1 MSAFIDEHRER
12 FGVEPICETLGVS
25 ASAYYQRATGE
36 RSARAVED
44 ERLLGVIEALH
55 VVNYCAYGSRR
66 MWKALLREGEQVGRS
81 RVERLMRQNAIQ
93 GAKRRGKPWRTTKAD
108 PAALRSPDRVQRD
121 FTASRPDEKWFADFT
136 YLRCWEGLVFFS
148 FVIDAY
154 SRMIVGWQFAGH
166 MRTDLVLDALRMAL
180 RRRAPGA
187 DVSLVAH
194 SDAGSQAIHVVRLH
208 PAPGRPRCTRFDRD
222 GRGRL
227 RQRSRREL
235 RRHLQD
241 RAHHGPHL
249 GQQKPAQARHR
260 GVRRLVQQHPP
271 ARIPQRPATPRDRG
285 TIRCEKPGNHTHAM
299 NIGNLQKRSP
309 WNPGR
314 LTSRPSR
321 AHRFASGSRLAVGP
335 SWSMRGREPCASPCP
350 MAAGTA

>member
-1 MSAFIDEHRER
+1 MSAFIEEHRER

-44 ERLLGVIEALH
+44 ERLLGVIEELH
-55 VVNYCAYGSRR
+55 AANYCAYGSRR

-81 RVERLMRQNAIQ
+81 RVERLMRQNGMQ

-108 PAALRSPDRVQRD
+108 PTALRSPDRVNRD

-154 SRMIVGWQFAGH
+154 SRMIVGWQFASH

-180 RRRAPGA
+180 HRRAPGA

-194 SDAGSQAIHVVRLH
+194 SDAGSQLGLNRSSQHLDCGGVYGQASGMDEGV
-208 PAPGRPRCTRFDRD
+208 D
-222 GRGRL
+222 GQGADEVAGEAVAA
-227 RQRSRREL
+227 SRRG
-235 RRHLQD
+235 
-241 RAHHGPHL
+241 A
-249 GQQKPAQARHR
+249 A
-260 GVRRLVQQHPP
+260 V
-271 ARIPQRPATPRDRG
+271 
-285 TIRCEKPGNHTHAM
+285 
-299 NIGNLQKRSP
+299 
-309 WNPGR
+309 
-314 LTSRPSR
+314 
-321 AHRFASGSRLAVGP
+321 LA
-335 SWSMRGREPCASPCP
+335 
-350 MAAGTA
+350 